1 MSTASQSSSLPTSDT
16 LKDIFLWRRKRLS
29 VAVLLV
35 ATAIWVLMEVYQFNF
50 ITVISW
56 TAMFVVVALFL
67 WANILRLLG
76 KEPPNMSGLEIPEE
90 SAIETAN
97 CVRAWIEEGIRWV
110 FRVSAERDWFAF
122 AGTVSGLW
130 LLSYVGKLFD
140 LLTLLYIGIIMGMT
154 VPALYIKFEEQIKR
168 IWERVKMQ
176 CRRLYDMVDEKVVK
190 NMKNRVVKMKEVE
203 KEKKAE

>member
-1 MSTASQSSSLPTSDT
+1 NSAIYGTDT
-16 LKDIFLWRRKRLS
+16 LKDIFLWRRKKLS
-29 VAVLLV
+29 VVVLSV

-56 TAMFVVVALFL
+56 TAMFVVVVLFL

-90 SAIETAN
+90 SAIESAN
-97 CVRAWIEEGIRWV
+97 CVRAWIGEGIRWV

-122 AGTVSGLW
+122 AGTASGLW

-203 KEKKAE
+203 TEKKAE